1 MGTYCNP
8 QRGGLSFWPMATQ
21 MLTLPETAA
30 RLALHPE
37 TVRRMIG
44 RGELAA
50 VKVGRHWRV
59 PESALEKLEAVATA
73 NTSHSDDDHSGD

>member
-1 MGTYCNP
+1 
-8 QRGGLSFWPMATQ
+8 MATLQ
-21 MLTLPETAA
+21 MLTLPETAE

-59 PESALEKLEAVATA
+59 PQSALEELEAVATA
-73 NTSHSDDDHSGD
+73 NTATPDVQPD